1 MNPCGLCRI
10 IKKLLERIK
19 LKMQNL
25 YGNFQAVVLEPI
37 NESDFEPVMNKDNE
51 PKLKDNKP
59 VYQLV
64 KDSKNKMLLKDGTGL
79 YTSFKF
85 LGVKPTFEAGK
96 IFNLKAC
103 IVPFISS
110 SFINYSI
117 NVVEVLNK

>member
-1 MNPCGLCRI
+1 MWLMSYYQ
-10 IKKLLERIK
+10 KLLERIK
-19 LKMQNL
+19 SKMQNL
-25 YGNFQAVVLEPI
+25 YGNFQAVVLEPV
-37 NESDFEPVMNKDNE
+37 NENDFEPVMNKEGEQKEKDG
-51 PKLKDNKP
+51 KLVFQLTNK
-59 VYQLV
+59 
-64 KDSKNKMLLKDGTGL
+64 SKMLLKDGTGL

-96 IFNLKAC
+96 IYNLKAC

>member
-1 MNPCGLCRI
+1 MGASMLITIYLFR
-10 IKKLLERIK
+10 KAIK
-19 LKMQNL
+19 LQNL

-37 NESDFEPVMNKDNE
+37 NESDFEPVMNKDGE
-51 PKLKDNKP
+51 QKEKDGKQ
-59 VYQLV
+59 VFQLT
-64 KDSKNKMLLKDGTGL
+64 KDSKSKMLLKDGTGL

-96 IFNLKAC
+96 IYNLKAC

>member
-1 MNPCGLCRI
+1 
-10 IKKLLERIK
+10 
-19 LKMQNL
+19 MQNL

-85 LGVKPTFEAGK
+85 LNVKPTFEAGK
-96 IFNLKAC
+96 IYNLKAQ
-103 IVPFISS
+103 ITPYLASN
-110 SFINYSI
+110 FINYSI